1 MQAEHLLWA
10 TSTLLDPRESTES
23 QMAAIPALMW
33 PIARGVLE
41 LACPGRQLCKLAF
54 TQPSQKLQFFK
65 LTVNDNTD
73 KATATQKSSL
83 SN

>member
-1 MQAEHLLWA
+1 MRAEHLLWV
-10 TSTLLDPRESTES
+10 TSTVLDPRESTES

-54 TQPSQKLQFFK
+54 TQPSQKLQLFK

-73 KATATQKSSL
+73 KGNSYSKVITF
-83 SN
+83 